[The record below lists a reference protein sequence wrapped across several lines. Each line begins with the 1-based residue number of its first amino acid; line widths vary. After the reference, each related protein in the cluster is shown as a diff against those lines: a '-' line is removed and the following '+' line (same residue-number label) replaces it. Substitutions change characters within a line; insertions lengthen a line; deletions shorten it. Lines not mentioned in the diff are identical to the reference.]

1 MGVHAHALKRSTR
14 RCVGMALES
23 RIINFR
29 NGYILFLLLGRRAR
43 KIHAIETR
51 NMKRTLLS
59 HAEGNVAAQ

>member
-29 NGYILFLLLGRRAR
+29 NGYILFGYWDDGHVKSMPLKLE
-43 KIHAIETR
+43 I
-51 NMKRTLLS
+51 
-59 HAEGNVAAQ
+59 